1 MDPAGLAAFLA
12 IIAVGSYVQALSGF
26 ALGLIVLGAAT
37 VLDLAPIAFT
47 ATVINI
53 VSLLNGLWVLH
64 HHYRDVHWKILLL
77 ICVGLVPGV
86 AIGLEVLRQL
96 DASSPTVLKNILGC
110 VLLGA
115 GLVLTLKPHPHTK
128 MAKPHWNL
136 WVGLSGGILGGLF
149 STAGPPVVFYLY
161 RQPLA
166 VLVIRSTLLAV
177 FTASTVS
184 RIAFLGLNQELHSD
198 VLQVGLAA
206 FPVVLA
212 TAHFGARHTAHVPP
226 LLMRRFAFGLLMV
239 LGLFL
244 LVRPG

>member
-1 MDPAGLAAFLA
+1 MDPVSLAAFLA

-26 ALGLIVLGAAT
+26 ALGLIVLGTVT

-53 VSLLNGLWVLH
+53 VSLLNGLWVLRRQH
-64 HHYRDVHWKILLL
+64 RDIHWKIMLL
-77 ICVGLVPGV
+77 ICIGLVPGV
-86 AIGLEVLRQL
+86 AIGLEILRHL
-96 DASSPTVLKNILGC
+96 DANSPSVLKNILGC

-115 GLVLTLKPHPHTK
+115 GLVLTLNPHPHTT
-128 MAKPHWNL
+128 MAKAHWNL
-136 WVGLSGGILGGLF
+136 WVGFSGGVLGGLF
-149 STAGPPVVFYLY
+149 STAGPPIVFYLY

-177 FTASTVS
+177 FAASTLS
-184 RIAFLGLNQELHSD
+184 RIAFLGLNQELRAD

-206 FPVVLA
+206 FPIVLA
-212 TAHFGARHTAHVPP
+212 TAHFGARHTTHVPP

>member
-26 ALGLIVLGAAT
+26 ALGLIVLGTVT
-37 VLDLAPIAFT
+37 VLDLASIAFT

-64 HHYRDVHWKILLL
+64 RHYRDIHWKILFL
-77 ICVGLVPGV
+77 ICIGLVPGV
-86 AIGLEVLRQL
+86 AVGLEILRHL
-96 DASSPTVLKNILGC
+96 DANSPAMLKNILGC

-115 GLVLTLKPHPHTK
+115 GLVLTFNPHPRTT
-128 MAKPHWNL
+128 MAKAHWNL
-136 WVGLSGGILGGLF
+136 WAGLSGGILGGLF
-149 STAGPPVVFYLY
+149 STAGPPIVFHLY

-166 VLVIRSTLLAV
+166 VLIIRSTLLAI
-177 FTASTVS
+177 FTVSTTS
-184 RIAFLGLNQELHSD
+184 RIAFLGLNQELRSD

-206 FPVVLA
+206 FPIVLA
-212 TAHFGARHTAHVPP
+212 TAHFGVRHAAHVPP
-226 LLMRRFAFGLLMV
+226 LFMRRLAFGLLTV